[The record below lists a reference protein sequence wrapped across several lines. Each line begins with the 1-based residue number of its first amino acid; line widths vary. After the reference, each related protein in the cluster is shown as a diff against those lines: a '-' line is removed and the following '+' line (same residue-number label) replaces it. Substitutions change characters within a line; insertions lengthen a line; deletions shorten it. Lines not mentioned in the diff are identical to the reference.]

1 LQEFEIYFI
10 SFKLILF
17 GIFRLFWLWVNVKN
31 NF

>member
-10 SFKLILF
+10 SFKLI
-17 GIFRLFWLWVNVKN
+17 IFDIFKLFWWVVVTN